1 MPSATFWTSLLALT
15 AAATASPRGPRST
28 NNSTS
33 CRCFPGD
40 ACWPSISEWAKLNQT
55 VDGRLIKTIPLGKPC
70 HAPDYDAAVCDALK
84 EEWTDPELHYQSS
97 SSIMAPWFT
106 NGTCDPFHP
115 VSKPCTMGNYVDYA
129 VNVSTPAHISATL
142 KFAYEH
148 NIRLVIRNTGHD
160 YNGKST
166 GAGGLG
172 VWTHNLK
179 SRTLVDYNSTHYTG
193 PAVRLGS
200 GVQGFEAYEFAD
212 EHGYQVVGGECSSVG
227 IAGGYSQGGGHS
239 ALSSKYGMAADQ
251 VLAWEVV
258 TGAGEFVT
266 ATRDNEYKDLYWALS
281 GGGGGTYGV
290 VVAMTSKLHTSTPTS
305 GLNLTFTNDGIS
317 QDTFFEAVTLYH
329 TLLPSIVDAGV
340 MSIWYFTN
348 STFYISPLTGPGVPV
363 DTLRSLVE
371 PFEAGLTKL
380 GIQYTLTAKEFDT
393 YLEQFNTMEAEIAV
407 GKAQYGGW
415 LIPREVVEQ
424 NTTAL
429 TEAYRAIVEDGATFI
444 GVGLNVNRTVAGDVD
459 NAVLPAWR
467 EALIDTTLT
476 TPWEWDARA
485 AMIEEQD
492 KMTKDYIPRLQALAP
507 NSGAYMNEG
516 NFQQPNWQK
525 AFYGVNYDALL
536 QIKNKYDPYGLFYA
550 RTAVGADAWTESAD
564 GRLCRA

>member
-1 MPSATFWTSLLALT
+1 MLASSLWTSLLALT
-15 AAATASPRGPRST
+15 ASASASAISS
-28 NNSTS
+28 NSS
-33 CRCFPGD
+33 NCRCFPGD
-40 ACWPSISEWAKLNQT
+40 ACWPSQSEWAQFNKT

-70 HAPDYDAAVCDALK
+70 HSPYYNASVCTSLK
-84 EEWTDPELHYQSS
+84 EQWTEPELHYTSS
-97 SSIMAPWFT
+97 SSVMAPWFA
-106 NGTCDPFHP
+106 NGSCDPFHP
-115 VSKPCTMGNYVDYA
+115 IDKPCTMGNYIDYA

-142 KFAYEH
+142 RFADTH
-148 NIRLVIRNTGHD
+148 NIRLVIRNTAHD

-179 SRTLVDYNSTHYTG
+179 SRTLISNYTDSHYTG
-193 PAVRLGS
+193 AAVRLGA

-212 EHGYQVVGGECSSVG
+212 AHGYQIVGGECSSVG

-239 ALSSKYGMAADQ
+239 ALSSRYGLAADQ

-258 TGAGEFVT
+258 TGTGEFVT

-305 GLNLTFTNDGIS
+305 GLSLTFTNSNIT

-340 MSIWYFTN
+340 MSVWYFTN
-348 STFYISPLTGPGVPV
+348 TSFYISPLTGPGVPV
-363 DTLRSLVE
+363 ATLRSLVA

-380 GIQYTLTAKEFDT
+380 GINYTLEAKMFDT
-393 YLEQFNTMEAEIAV
+393 YLEEFNTMEAEIAV

-415 LIPREVVEQ
+415 LIPREVVVQ

-429 TEAYRAIVEDGATFI
+429 TDAYRQIVSDGATFI
-444 GVGLNVNRTVAGDVD
+444 GVGLNVNRSIAGDVD

-485 AMIEEQD
+485 EMIVEQD
-492 KMTKDYIPRLQALAP
+492 KMTYDYIPLLEALAP

-516 NFQQPNWQK
+516 NFQQPNWKK
-525 AFYGVNYDALL
+525 AFYGVNYDRLL
-536 QIKNKYDPYGLFYA
+536 QVKNKYDPNGLFYA
-550 RTAVGADAWTESAD
+550 LKAVGSDAWTQLED

>member
-1 MPSATFWTSLLALT
+1 
-15 AAATASPRGPRST
+15 
-28 NNSTS
+28 
-33 CRCFPGD
+33 
-40 ACWPSISEWAKLNQT
+40 
-55 VDGRLIKTIPLGKPC
+55 
-70 HAPDYDAAVCDALK
+70 
-84 EEWTDPELHYQSS
+84 
-97 SSIMAPWFT
+97 MAPWFA

-115 VSKPCTMGNYVDYA
+115 IAKPCTMGNYIDYA
-129 VNVSTPAHISATL
+129 VNVSTPAHISAAL
-142 KFAYEH
+142 RFADTH

-166 GAGGLG
+166 GAGALG

-179 SRTLVDYNSTHYTG
+179 SKTLLTNYTDAYYTG

-200 GVQGFEAYEFAD
+200 DVQGFEAYDFAD
-212 EHGYQVVGGECSSVG
+212 AHGYQIVGGECSSVG

-239 ALSSKYGMAADQ
+239 ALSSRYGLAADQ

-258 TGAGEFVT
+258 TGSGELVT
-266 ATRDNEYKDLYWALS
+266 ATRDNEYHDLYWALS

-290 VVAMTSKLHTSTPTS
+290 VVAMTSKLHASTPTS
-305 GLNLTFTNDGIS
+305 GLSLTFTNENIT
-317 QDTFFEAVTLYH
+317 QDTFFDAVTLYH
-329 TLLPSIVDAGV
+329 SLLPSIVDAGV

-348 STFYISPLTGPGVPV
+348 TSFSISPLTGPGVPV
-363 DTLRSLVE
+363 ATLRSLVA
-371 PFEAGLTKL
+371 PFEAGLTQL
-380 GIQYTLTAKEFDT
+380 GIQYTLVAKQFDT

-415 LIPREVVEQ
+415 LIPRDVVTQ
-424 NTTAL
+424 NTAAL
-429 TEAYRAIVEDGATFI
+429 TTAYRKIVSDGATFI

-485 AMIEEQD
+485 EMIEEQN
-492 KMTKDYIPRLQALAP
+492 KMTNDYIPLLEALSP

-525 AFYGVNYDALL
+525 AFYGVNYDRLL
-536 QIKNKYDPYGLFYA
+536 QVKNKYDPHGLFYA
-550 RTAVGADAWTESAD
+550 LKAVGSDAWTQLED

>member
-1 MPSATFWTSLLALT
+1 MLTPTLWTSLLALT
-15 AAATASPRGPRST
+15 ASASASAISS
-28 NNSTS
+28 NSS

-40 ACWPSISEWAKLNQT
+40 ACWPSQSEWAQFNKT

-70 HAPDYDAAVCDALK
+70 HAPYYDASVCATLK
-84 EEWTDPELHYQSS
+84 EEWTEPELHYTSS
-97 SSIMAPWFT
+97 SSVMAPWFA
-106 NGTCDPFHP
+106 NGSCDPFHAID
-115 VSKPCTMGNYVDYA
+115 KPCTMGNYIDYA
-129 VNVSTPAHISATL
+129 VNFSTPAHISATL
-142 KFAYEH
+142 QFANTH

-179 SRTLVDYNSTHYTG
+179 SRTLIGNYTDSHYTG
-193 PAVRLGS
+193 PAVRLGA

-212 EHGYQVVGGECSSVG
+212 AHGYQIVGGECSSVG

-239 ALSSKYGMAADQ
+239 ALSSRYGMAADQ

-258 TGAGEFVT
+258 TGTGEFVT

-290 VVAMTSKLHTSTPTS
+290 VVAMTSKLHDSTPTS
-305 GLNLTFTNDGIS
+305 GLSLTFTNDNIT

-329 TLLPSIVDAGV
+329 ALLPSIVDAGV
-340 MSIWYFTN
+340 MSVWYFTN
-348 STFYISPLTGPGVPV
+348 TSFYISPLTGPGVPV
-363 DTLRSLVE
+363 ATLRSLVA
-371 PFEAGLTKL
+371 PFETGLTKL
-380 GIQYTLTAKEFDT
+380 GINYTIEAKEFDT
-393 YLEQFNTMEAEIAV
+393 YLEEFNTMEAEIAV

-415 LIPREVVEQ
+415 LIPREVVVQ

-429 TEAYRAIVEDGATFI
+429 TEAYRQIVSDGATFI
-444 GVGLNVNRTVAGDVD
+444 GVGLNVNRSIAGDVD

-467 EALIDTTLT
+467 DALIDTTLT

-485 AMIEEQD
+485 EMIDEQN
-492 KMTKDYIPRLQALAP
+492 KMTYDYIPLLEALAP

-516 NFQQPNWQK
+516 NFQQPHWKK
-525 AFYGVNYDALL
+525 AFYGANYDRLL
-536 QIKNKYDPYGLFYA
+536 QVKNKYDPNGLFYA
-550 RTAVGADAWTESAD
+550 LKAVGSDAWTQLED